1 MKKIVI
7 IGGGASGLHLAT
19 RLGRYFNS
27 TRMLGLKHEGPSAQI
42 TLVDKN
48 RTHIWK
54 PLIYQV
60 AVGTLDTSMDAL
72 NYQVHASSNGYE
84 FQLGSLQS
92 LDRKRQILTLG
103 AVLNDKGCEL
113 IPPREL
119 EYDYLV
125 LCVGSI
131 SDDSNIQGVREHCIP
146 LDSIEQAHNF
156 HKHLLDHLLCL
167 EAYPNKTLQI
177 AIIGGG
183 CTGVE
188 LAAELVMA
196 SRQVGQYGRI
206 CTGAIDITLVEAE
219 PQLLPGLPARLG
231 NSAERELCKMG
242 VRVLTNSH
250 IISVSTNSLTT
261 DDGREIP
268 AAIRAWVTRV
278 KAPEF
283 LTRLDGLV
291 TNQLNQIEVKTTLQ
305 SKNDP
310 HVFAMGDCASC
321 IDGNK
326 QRVPLR
332 ALAAQQMAKLC
343 STNLIALIENKSLG
357 HFYYRDRGSLVSLST
372 NTAVGNLRTAFVR
385 RNLTI
390 EGRIASLAYH
400 SLYQMHL
407 ATIHGWPK
415 AILLYLLSQA
425 NRAVNPRLKLH

>member
-7 IGGGASGLHLAT
+7 IGGGASGLYLAT
-19 RLGRYFNS
+19 RLGHHFNS
-27 TRMLGLKHEGPSAQI
+27 TQTRGFKHKAPSAQI

-48 RTHIWK
+48 RTHTWK
-54 PLIYQV
+54 PLIYRV
-60 AVGTLDTSMDAL
+60 AAGTLDTSMDAL
-72 NYQVHASSNGYE
+72 EYQVHASSNGYE

-125 LCVGSI
+125 ICVGSI
-131 SDDSNIQGVREHCIP
+131 SDDSNIEGVREHCIP
-146 LDSIEQAHNF
+146 LDSIEQAHKF
-156 HKHLLDHLLCL
+156 HKHLLDYFLCL
-167 EAYPNKTLQI
+167 ETNPDKTLQI

-188 LAAELVMA
+188 LSAELVAA
-196 SRQVGQYGRI
+196 SRHVSQYGRI
-206 CTGAIDITLVEAE
+206 RTGAIDITLVEAE
-219 PQLLPGLPARLG
+219 PQLLPDLPARLG
-231 NSAERELCKMG
+231 NSAARELSKMG
-242 VRVLTNSH
+242 VRILTNCH
-250 IISVSTNSLTT
+250 IKNVSANSLTT
-261 DDGREIP
+261 DDGKEIP

-283 LTRLDGLV
+283 LTQLDGLI
-291 TNQLNQIEVKTTLQ
+291 TNQRNQIEVETTLQ

-310 HVFAMGDCASC
+310 HIFAIGDCAGC
-321 IDGNK
+321 IDGNNR
-326 QRVPLR
+326 RVPSR

-343 STNLIALIENKSLG
+343 STNLVALIENKSLG
-357 HFYYRDRGSLVSLST
+357 HFHYRDRGTLVSLST
-372 NTAVGNLRTAFVR
+372 NTAVGNLRGALLR
-385 RNLTI
+385 KNLTL

-400 SLYQMHL
+400 SFYQMHL

-415 AILLYLLSQA
+415 TILLYLLGQA
-425 NRAVNPRLKLH
+425 NRAMNPRLKLH